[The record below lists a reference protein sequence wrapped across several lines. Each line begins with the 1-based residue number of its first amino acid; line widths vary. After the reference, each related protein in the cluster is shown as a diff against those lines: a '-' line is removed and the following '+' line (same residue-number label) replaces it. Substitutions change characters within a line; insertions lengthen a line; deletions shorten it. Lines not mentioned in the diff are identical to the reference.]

1 MPNELLEVAKIG
13 KTIGLK
19 GALKLHD
26 KSDFPKQFKKGAKF
40 YLSNGEI
47 LEILSFSSAN
57 SSVVFVGF
65 DSIEKAQVLVN
76 KTLYQSKENTKKS
89 CKLNKDE
96 FFYFDIMGLEICEN
110 SQILG
115 VVSDIVETGANY
127 LFEVTTSQNLI
138 QNGLPKTFFVPY
150 IDNFVEKICLDEG
163 KIYTKN
169 ARAILENS

>member
-40 YLSNGEI
+40 FLGTGEI
-47 LEILSFSSAN
+47 LEILSFCSAN
-57 SSVVFVGF
+57 SSVVFAGF
-65 DSIEKAQVLVN
+65 DSIEKSQMLVN
-76 KTLYQSKENTKKS
+76 QTLYQSKEETKKS
-89 CKLNKDE
+89 CKLGKDE
-96 FFYFDIMGLEICEN
+96 FFYFDIIGLEIYEN

-115 VVSDIVETGANY
+115 VISDIVETGANY
-127 LFEVTTSQNLI
+127 LFEVTTSPNLVDE
-138 QNGLPKTFFVPY
+138 NLPKTFFVPY
-150 IDNFVEKICLDEG
+150 IDNFVEKISLDEG

-169 ARAILENS
+169 AKAILENS

>member
-1 MPNELLEVAKIG
+1 MPDELLEVAKIG

-40 YLSNGEI
+40 FLSTGEI

-57 SSVVFVGF
+57 SSVIFVGF
-65 DSIEKAQVLVN
+65 DSIEKSQMLVN
-76 KTLYQSKENTKKS
+76 QTLYQSKVATKKS

-96 FFYFDIMGLEICEN
+96 FFYFDIIGLEICEN

-115 VVSDIVETGANY
+115 TVSDIIETGANY
-127 LFEVTTSQNLI
+127 LFEVTTSQNLAEI
-138 QNGLPKTFFVPY
+138 GLSKTFFVPY
-150 IDNFVEKICLDEG
+150 IDNFVEKISLNDK

-169 ARAILENS
+169 AKAILENS

>member
-1 MPNELLEVAKIG
+1 MPDELLEVAKIG

-40 YLSNGEI
+40 YLKSGEI
-47 LEILSFSSAN
+47 LEILSFNSAN
-57 SSVVFVGF
+57 SSVIFVGF
-65 DSIEKAQVLVN
+65 DSIEKATNLINQ
-76 KTLYQSKENTKKS
+76 TLYQTKEATKKS

-96 FFYFDIMGLEICEN
+96 FFYFDIIGLEICEN

-115 VVSDIVETGANY
+115 VVSDIIETGANY
-127 LFEVTTSQNLI
+127 LFEVTTSQNLVEF
-138 QNGLPKTFFVPY
+138 GLPKTFFVPY
-150 IDNFVEKICLDEG
+150 IDNFVEKICLDES

-169 ARAILENS
+169 AKAILENS